1 MKGNNRRKFLSL
13 GLLSGA
19 ALLVP
24 VTKVAAL
31 VSNQQVE
38 KKTVKFFLT
47 KEGKLV
53 EVDADQ
59 LPQETKPAT
68 NEDVKNWIKPE
79 QP

>member
-1 MKGNNRRKFLSL
+1 MNGNNRRKFLSL

-31 VSNQQVE
+31 VSNQQAE
-38 KKTVKFFLT
+38 KKTVKFLT

-59 LPQETKPAT
+59 LPQATKSAS
-68 NEDVKNWIKPE
+68 NDEVKNWIKTE
-79 QP
+79 EL

>member
-24 VTKVAAL
+24 VTKAAAF
-31 VSNQQVE
+31 VSNQQAE
-38 KKTVKFFLT
+38 KKTVKFLT

-59 LPQETKPAT
+59 LPQTAKPAT
-68 NEDVKNWIKPE
+68 NEDVKNWIKTE
-79 QP
+79 EL

>member
-24 VTKVAAL
+24 VTKAAAL
-31 VSNQQVE
+31 VSNQQAE
-38 KKTVKFFLT
+38 NKTVKFLT

-59 LPQETKPAT
+59 LPQTAKPAS
-68 NEDVKNWIKPE
+68 NEEVKNWIKPE

>member
-19 ALLVP
+19 ALIVP

-31 VSNQQVE
+31 VSNQQAE
-38 KKTVKFFLT
+38 KKTFKFLT

-59 LPQETKPAT
+59 LPQATKPAS
-68 NEDVKNWIKPE
+68 NEEVKNWIKTE
-79 QP
+79 EL

>member
-1 MKGNNRRKFLSL
+1 MKGNNRRKFLSF

-31 VSNQQVE
+31 VSNQQAE
-38 KKTVKFFLT
+38 KKTVKFLS

-59 LPQETKPAT
+59 LPQTAKPAS
-68 NEDVKNWIKPE
+68 NEEVKNWIKPE

>member
-19 ALLVP
+19 ALIVP

-31 VSNQQVE
+31 VSNQQAE
-38 KKTVKFFLT
+38 KKTVKFLT

-59 LPQETKPAT
+59 LPQATKPAS
-68 NEDVKNWIKPE
+68 NDEVKNWIKTE
-79 QP
+79 EL